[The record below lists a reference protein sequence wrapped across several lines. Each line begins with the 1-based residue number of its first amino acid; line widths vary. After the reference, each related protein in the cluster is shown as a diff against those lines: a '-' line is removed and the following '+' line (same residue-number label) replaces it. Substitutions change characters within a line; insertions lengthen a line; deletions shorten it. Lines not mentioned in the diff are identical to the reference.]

1 MMNSSASRSVRP
13 SLSRAS
19 SRKAAVS
26 SPATQKPAEKPVLYL
41 YPEEEME
48 VPVTLDFDGT
58 LTSTYPAYGDGWTV
72 TARPGGTLTNPATGR
87 EYYCLFWEGI
97 TEAEYDFSAGF
108 CVAGEDTAAFLE
120 DALDR
125 LGLTEREADEFIIYW
140 LPKLEGNPYN
150 LLSFQTEAYT
160 DSAGLTI
167 DPAPDTLIRV
177 FLAWKGLDAPVEVE
191 PQTLTAQARTGFTAV
206 EWGGAEVD

>member
-1 MMNSSASRSVRP
+1 M
-13 SLSRAS
+13 
-19 SRKAAVS
+19 
-26 SPATQKPAEKPVLYL
+26 T
-41 YPEEEME
+41 
-48 VPVTLDFDGT
+48 VTLDFDGT
-58 LTSTYPAYGDGWTV
+58 LTSTYPDYGDGWTV
-72 TARPGGTLTNPATGR
+72 TARPGGTLTDPATGR

-97 TEAEYDFSAGF
+97 TEAEYDFSTGF

-160 DSAGLTI
+160 T
-167 DPAPDTLIRV
+167 PP
-177 FLAWKGLDAPVEVE
+177 F
-191 PQTLTAQARTGFTAV
+191 
-206 EWGGAEVD
+206 

>member
-1 MMNSSASRSVRP
+1 MKRLLTL
-13 SLSRAS
+13 SL
-19 SRKAAVS
+19 AALLAAGLTACGAAEERGV
-26 SPATQKPAEKPVLYL
+26 PAAKPVLYL
-41 YPEEEME
+41 
-48 VPVTLDFDGT
+48 V
-58 LTSTYPAYGDGWTV
+58 
-72 TARPGGTLTNPATGR
+72 
-87 EYYCLFWEGI
+87 WEGI
-97 TEAEYDFSAGF
+97 TEAEYDFSTGF

-150 LLSFQTEAYT
+150 LLSFQTDAYT
-160 DSAGLTI
+160 NSAALTI

-191 PQTLTAQARTGFTAV
+191 PQKLTAPERAGFTAV
-206 EWGGAEVD
+206 EWGGAEVVQ